1 VVSEAPEPRR
11 LVVLP
16 GADEPEALPGDAQ
29 PPAPPS
35 LPLPKVPEEP
45 GKRRPIIPEAI
56 GRSRFRQTVADWAGK
71 TGYRA
76 AYHGIRVI
84 VPWYQ
89 VWFTYLA
96 GRGAKNLVKRLVN
109 WWSVPAL
116 KILESEAVAKG
127 NAAHHQAMQAHTTGG
142 KTRAQRGKTVGV
154 CAFLLLVLLL
164 AMYLTAPWW
173 AWPLLGAA
181 LFPVLV
187 YHGKPQGRPILQ
199 SAIVPPQYTA
209 PTKELITQAFDS
221 LGIGRLSAHIKTA
234 GTLDWIIDLHND
246 NDGWAIELDL
256 PKGVTAKMIIAKRK
270 ELSSGLRRPLSAVWP
285 EGVPG
290 EHEGRL
296 FLWIGRRDLAK
307 AKPVPYP
314 LLKSGTTDVFDFAP
328 LGTLPRG
335 TKITGPMFQS
345 NWLIGAAMGN
355 GKTSVLRVLLACA
368 ALDIVCDLWVH
379 EFSGKGDLEPY
390 APVCHRY
397 VSGIDDESVAYAAES
412 LKLLRK
418 ELEKRQKIFKQIPRD
433 RRPAGFAL
441 TRELALADKRLR
453 PIAAVFDEVH
463 NALQH
468 PLYGE
473 QIATDMEFVMRL
485 GRAYGIMIFLA
496 TQRPGQGAIPPAI
509 TANLVIRFCLKVA
522 DQITNDMILGTGAYS
537 GGYNAVEF
545 RHEIDAG
552 LGWLRGAGEPVAPK
566 VYYLNLPATQKVAA
580 RARSMREA
588 AGVLSGYALGE
599 PDDADEPHDFLADVL
614 SLYGPD
620 EPFLY
625 RDTIAERMSDR
636 FPSITADA
644 VASQLRELASQLGDA
659 DPVVD
664 GRERGGR
671 VLKGAKRT
679 AVEGLLTR
687 RSAAPGAAGAPESAI
702 ADDEPELLIHAAEL
716 VISTQFGSTSMLQRK
731 LRVSFA
737 EAGALMDELHRQGI
751 VGESA
756 GSKAR
761 DVLVAADE
769 LDAVVARL
777 RGAVNA

>member
-16 GADEPEALPGDAQ
+16 AADDEPEALPGDAQ
-29 PPAPPS
+29 PPSPPA

-45 GKRRPIIPEAI
+45 GKRRPIIPEPMSR
-56 GRSRFRQTVADWAGK
+56 GRRGQTIAEWAGK
-71 TGYRA
+71 TGYRT

-89 VWFTYLA
+89 LWFTYLA
-96 GRGAKNLVKRLVN
+96 GRGTWTLVKRLVN
-109 WWSVPAL
+109 WWAVPAL

-142 KTRAQRGKTVGV
+142 KTRSQRGKTVGV
-154 CAFLLLVLLL
+154 CAFLMFVALL
-164 AMYLTAPWW
+164 ALYLTAPWW
-173 AWPLLGAA
+173 AWPLLGAS

-314 LLKSGTTDVFDFAP
+314 LLKSGTADVFSSAP

-335 TKITGPMFQS
+335 TKVTGPMFQS
-345 NWLIGAAMGN
+345 NWLIGASMGN
-355 GKTSVLRVLLACA
+355 GKTSVLRVLLAAA
-368 ALDIVCDLWVH
+368 ALDTVCDLWVH

-390 APVCHRY
+390 AIVSHRY
-397 VSGIDDESVAYAAES
+397 VSGIDDEAVAYAADS

-418 ELEKRQKIFKQIPRD
+418 ELERRQKIFKTIPRE
-433 RRPAGFAL
+433 RRQDGAL

-453 PIAAVFDEVH
+453 PIAVVFDEVH
-463 NALQH
+463 NALTH
-468 PLYGE
+468 PQFGD
-473 QIATDMEFVMRL
+473 QMGTDMEFVMRL

-509 TANLVIRFCLKVA
+509 TAVLVIRFCLKVN
-522 DQITNDMILGTGAYS
+522 DQITNDMILGTGAYTA
-537 GGYNAVEF
+537 GYNAVEF

-566 VYYLNLPATQKVAA
+566 TYYLNLPATQRIAA
-580 RARSMREA
+580 RARTMREA
-588 AGVLSGYALGE
+588 AGVLTGYALGE
-599 PDDADEPHDFLADVL
+599 QDDADEPRDFLADVL
-614 SLYGPD
+614 SVYAPD

-636 FPSITADA
+636 YPAAYPTQTADA
-644 VASQLRELASQLGDA
+644 VASQLRSLGVT
-659 DPVVD
+659 PED
-664 GRERGGR
+664 GRERGGK
-671 VLKGAKRT
+671 VLKGVKRT
-679 AVEGLLTR
+679 ALE
-687 RSAAPGAAGAPESAI
+687 SAANPAPQTPAAPAGVAA
-702 ADDEPELLIHAAEL
+702 DEPELLAQAAEL
-716 VISTQFGSTSMLQRK
+716 VIATQFGSTSMLQRK
-731 LRVSFA
+731 LRVGFKD
-737 EAGALMDELHRQGI
+737 AGDLMDGLESLGVVGSQQG
-751 VGESA
+751 SQ
-756 GSKAR
+756 AR
-761 DVLVAADE
+761 DVLVAADRADE
-769 LDAVVARL
+769 IAAQI
-777 RGAVNA
+777 RGAVSA